1 MGKRFKMAIT
11 KKINFT
17 SFKITKTLTIS
28 DNFINTFGLTPHV
41 YLYFGTNQ
49 NSPSEWIDLGDL
61 SGDKT
66 VDKSGTYGLDYIV
79 YGFFAN
85 ELSQTQKEFLIQ
97 TANIIYNE
105 QKTHH
110 FNLGGRNN
118 KYVVANMS
126 DSSTPTMV
134 DINEYP
140 NNITFDS
147 VASVKKATFNNSLY
161 NCTISNEQAEYESG
175 TDYSTTINASKG
187 YYFFNPPY
195 IQYTQGGIVKNEYFT
210 QVDLYNY
217 SISFNKEV
225 DDKSEI
231 KIIANSDVV
240 KNVSVNVNYDL
251 TSDIQYL
258 QLSTILE
265 TDLPKLCIFT
275 KPQNK
280 EYTVFNA
287 NYYDKNNILQS
298 IDGAI
303 DEQNTN
309 QVNILLPD
317 TITFYPGSSLTF
329 HVQTLT
335 QKVPIVYHTSNV
347 SQNIKPSEYLLDS
360 NIELRFKAND
370 GYFFNSRVIATY
382 TLNGVLQILFA
393 VLDNDEWVLT
403 LHIKNVD
410 IDTVIDVYAYA
421 IEENTEVS
429 NTFNGAL
436 TLYKITP
443 SNMQVIASNRFKT
456 IEGSNYDLGNY
467 IKSLKRFF
475 FDIPSDYASTIKLG
489 NLILT
494 TVAETISSVFID
506 INVGSFTINR
516 IYNNENDFTDV
527 DIYAQLKYCGL
538 VKLDNDLFMGKTAK
552 IIYKIN
558 LVTAECRVM
567 FYDNANNNI
576 LYSVNANVSVNVPY
590 STLVDSDIV
599 QTIENDN
606 IVNSNLYK
614 DLDNK
619 IIIRNKRV
627 IDNLC
632 YDCNFTETLSNLSGY
647 FEIDNINLI
656 DFDCLAI
663 EKEMVE
669 TELKKGVFL
678 TNG

>member
-1 MGKRFKMAIT
+1 MAIT
-11 KKINFT
+11 KSIKFT
-17 SFKITKTLTIS
+17 SLGVTKTLSIS
-28 DNFINTFGLTPHV
+28 DNFINIFGLTPNV
-41 YLYFGTNQ
+41 YLFYG
-49 NSPSEWIDLGDL
+49 NSSNSISDWMDLGDL
-61 SGDKT
+61 SSDKT
-66 VDKSGTYGLDYIV
+66 VSKSGSYGIDYIA
-79 YGFFAN
+79 YGFFTN
-85 ELSQTQKEFLIQ
+85 ELSQTQTEFLIQ
-97 TANIIYNE
+97 NANIIYSE
-105 QKTHH
+105 QKTYH
-110 FNLGGRNN
+110 FNFSGRNN
-118 KYVVANMS
+118 RYIMANMT
-126 DSSTPTMV
+126 DSTTPTLV
-134 DINEYP
+134 DFNEYP
-140 NNITFDS
+140 NSITFDS
-147 VASVKKATFNNSLY
+147 IASVKKATFNNSLY

-175 TDYSTTINASKG
+175 TDYVTTINCNKG
-187 YYFFNPPY
+187 YYFFNQPY

-210 QVDLYNY
+210 QTDLYNY
-217 SISFNKEV
+217 SISFNKEI

-258 QLSTILE
+258 PLSTILE

-280 EYTVFNA
+280 EYIVFNVD
-287 NYYDKNNILQS
+287 YYDKNNVLQS
-298 IDGAI
+298 VNGTIDN
-303 DEQNTN
+303 QNDN

-317 TITFYPGSSLTF
+317 TITFYPNSSLTF

-360 NIELRFKAND
+360 TIELRFKANN

-393 VLDNDEWVLT
+393 MLDNDEWVLT

-436 TLYKITP
+436 TLYKITQ

-456 IEGSNYDLGNY
+456 IEGNYYDVGNY

-475 FDIPSDYASTIKLG
+475 FDISPDYASTIKLG
-489 NLILT
+489 NLILS

-552 IIYKIN
+552 IIYKVN

-567 FYDNANNNI
+567 FYDNATNNI
-576 LYSVNANVSVNVPY
+576 LYSTNANISVNVPY

-614 DLDNK
+614 DLENK
-619 IIIRNKRV
+619 IIIKHKKV
-627 IDNLC
+627 INNLY
-632 YDCNFTETLSNLSGY
+632 YDCNFTDKLENLSGY
-647 FEIDNINLI
+647 FEVDNINLI
-656 DFDCLAI
+656 NFDCLSI
-663 EKEMVE
+663 EKQMIE

-678 TNG
+678 TNE